1 MKNAKR
7 LTALLLS
14 VGILA
19 AGMSGCGGSTDPDA
33 SASTSPDAS
42 ASPTVA
48 AEAHTAPDFAEDT
61 LILTIAG
68 KPVYWPEFKYWLNYS
83 LQYSGASQAGAVDW
97 DAEYSDGLTLREYIL
112 QDAVKAVALYR
123 VIDKTA
129 EEMGLEISEADNANI
144 DSIIQSNRS
153 YFETDEEYDNY
164 LAENYLS
171 NDLMEYLLRASC
183 NYYNIFV
190 RMFGENGEQV
200 SDADALAYGADNG
213 FYRAK
218 HILLAAKDA
227 DGNEYSEDEMQQKF
241 ETLQGLLEQLR
252 SSSEPTVLFDE
263 LMSEYSEDPGL
274 ATYPEGYQFTAGT
287 MDSDFQAALEKLDD
301 YGISDVVKIR
311 DGYTIIMR
319 LPLDPDGVAL
329 ADGYGYTLRYNT
341 ANHEYETL
349 ANTWVEEAEIVYSED
364 YARVDPSDWF

>member
-1 MKNAKR
+1 
-7 LTALLLS
+7 
-14 VGILA
+14 
-19 AGMSGCGGSTDPDA
+19 
-33 SASTSPDAS
+33 
-42 ASPTVA
+42 
-48 AEAHTAPDFAEDT
+48 
-61 LILTIAG
+61 
-68 KPVYWPEFKYWLNYS
+68 
-83 LQYSGASQAGAVDW
+83 
-97 DAEYSDGLTLREYIL
+97 
-112 QDAVKAVALYR
+112 
-123 VIDKTA
+123 
-129 EEMGLEISEADNANI
+129 
-144 DSIIQSNRS
+144 
-153 YFETDEEYDNY
+153 
-164 LAENYLS
+164 
-171 NDLMEYLLRASC
+171 
-183 NYYNIFV
+183 
-190 RMFGENGEQV
+190 MFGENGEQV

-227 DGNEYSEDEMQQKF
+227 DGNEYSEDEMQQKL

-364 YARVDPSDWF
+364 YAKVDPSDWF